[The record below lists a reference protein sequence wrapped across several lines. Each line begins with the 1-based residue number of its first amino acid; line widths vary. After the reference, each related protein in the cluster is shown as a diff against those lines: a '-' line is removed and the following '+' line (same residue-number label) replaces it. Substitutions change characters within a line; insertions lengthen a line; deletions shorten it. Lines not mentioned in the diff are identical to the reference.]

1 VKHVL
6 VAEDDTATL
15 NFIVAALTDEGYT
28 VTGVPD
34 GQSAL
39 ERCAESKPDLV
50 VLDLNLPI
58 LDGFEFLRRR
68 GPDCD
73 APVIAVSAAFRGP
86 QLRGL
91 EVAAF
96 VAKPFDLN
104 VLIAT
109 IAHSIG
115 PAGEPQ
121 TSGRPL
127 N

>member
-1 VKHVL
+1 MKHVL
-6 VAEDDTATL
+6 VAEDDAATL

-28 VTGVPD
+28 VLPVAD
-34 GQSAL
+34 GKSAL
-39 ERCAESKPDLV
+39 ERCAEAKPDV
-50 VLDLNLPI
+50 IVLDLNLPV

-73 APVIAVSAAFRGP
+73 APVIAVSAAFRAA
-86 QLRGL
+86 QLRDL
-91 EVAAF
+91 KVAAF

-109 IAHSIG
+109 VARSIG
-115 PAGEPQ
+115 PAAEPY
-121 TSGRPL
+121 TSRRPL

>member
-6 VAEDDTATL
+6 VAEDDSATR
-15 NFIVAALTDEGYT
+15 NFIVAALTDEGYE
-28 VTGVPD
+28 VTAAAD
-34 GQSAL
+34 GKSAL
-39 ERCAESKPDLV
+39 ERCAEAKPDLV
-50 VLDLNLPI
+50 VLDLNMPI

-68 GPDCD
+68 GTDCA
-73 APVIAVSAAFRGP
+73 APVIAVSAAFRRS
-86 QLRGL
+86 QLHDL

-109 IAHSIG
+109 VARSIG
-115 PAGEPQ
+115 PAAEPF
-121 TSGRPL
+121 TSSKPL